1 MKKALHF
8 SLQRFYT
15 CWRLESHKKYP
26 EHFCIHCI
34 IATFSNLKS
43 YFVSYPIKF
52 LDTYTH
58 IYRRRKNA
66 NFHPMSISRVNIQI
80 QRSASC
86 IVTLRQCVQY
96 RNCVFIVNYYL
107 DFVQKMVFQIL
118 YKVGGGGQNNAYR
131 RTRISV
137 WMHPVI
143 RSVPADAW
151 QSESSDAEVIPSSH
165 STV

>member
-1 MKKALHF
+1 
-8 SLQRFYT
+8 
-15 CWRLESHKKYP
+15 
-26 EHFCIHCI
+26 
-34 IATFSNLKS
+34 
-43 YFVSYPIKF
+43 
-52 LDTYTH
+52 
-58 IYRRRKNA
+58 
-66 NFHPMSISRVNIQI
+66 MSISRVNIQI

-137 WMHPVI
+137 
-143 RSVPADAW
+143 
-151 QSESSDAEVIPSSH
+151 
-165 STV
+165 